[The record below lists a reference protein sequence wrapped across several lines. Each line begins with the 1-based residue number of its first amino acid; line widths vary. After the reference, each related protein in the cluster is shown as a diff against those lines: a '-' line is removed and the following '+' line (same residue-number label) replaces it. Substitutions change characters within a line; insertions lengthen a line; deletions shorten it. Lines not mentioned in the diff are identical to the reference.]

1 MGSWEVGGATGS
13 WVLVIGSGE
22 MVIGSGLVVVGLVG
36 VDVVGGAATT
46 PVLICILGL
55 ETMGATWRLAAL
67 VGAAVSV
74 VIFS

>member
-1 MGSWEVGGATGS
+1 MGSWEVGGATSS

-22 MVIGSGLVVVGLVG
+22 MGIGSGLVTGMVG
-36 VDVVGGAATT
+36 VGVVGGAATM